1 MKIYFKLGKKTLAG
15 FAFLLLFLIS
25 GSRSAAQEKLEQR
38 VDDLS
43 RQITAKISATQKRTI
58 AVVEFP
64 DLEGRVTNFGRFL
77 AEELI
82 TRLHE
87 TEKFKVIERQLLN
100 KVINE

>member
-1 MKIYFKLGKKTLAG
+1 MNCSSI
-15 FAFLLLFLIS
+15 
-25 GSRSAAQEKLEQR
+25 SAALVLLTLMFSGVSPRVLAQGNLEQR

-43 RQITAKISATQKRTI
+43 RQITAKISATQKKTI
-58 AVVEFP
+58 AVVEFA

-100 KVINE
+100 KVI